1 VTPTLY
7 LATLGPISEVFG
19 LLVVIAV
26 FALLRAQADRRAY
39 FTTWEKAWVFLAT
52 GLVAGVL
59 YERFIDPESIFYP
72 ISPATSYAVAA
83 IYLGARA
90 AALAMVVTGVQLFVR
105 GSATPWLMMAAAPAG
120 LVLAWMTD
128 TQHTPLAALALLH
141 GPVAAVAFAYA
152 AVAFNT
158 LPASRHSLGTRAAAM
173 GFMGLAVLGATL
185 AVFYALQRSGA
196 PITAAPWAV
205 RYARYGFYS
214 ELLLNLFVAW
224 AMVRILVEDGRREND
239 DARARMKLLQDRE
252 HMADMYDTRTMLL
265 GRRAFDAKVGLEFA
279 RASFGSVVR
288 LQVTNY
294 SRIAGDH
301 SPAVAEALLT
311 HLAGV
316 LDGSV
321 RTHDRVYRWGQ
332 DELLVVMPR
341 AIPKVARARVEFTMG
356 RTAPMATQGMP
367 KGLVAEAAVTV
378 EAYRGAEDLAD
389 AAEAASHH

>member
-1 VTPTLY
+1 MLIPALCISADLQISSPTAEQL
-7 LATLGPISEVFG
+7 LLGERMYRDGILPSGEEMQ
-19 LLVVIAV
+19 
-26 FALLRAQADRRAY
+26 ALIRD
-39 FTTWEKAWVFLAT
+39 
-52 GLVAGVL
+52 
-59 YERFIDPESIFYP
+59 D
-72 ISPATSYAVAA
+72 VAA
-83 IYLGARA
+83 G
-90 AALAMVVTGVQLFVR
+90 
-105 GSATPWLMMAAAPAG
+105 
-120 LVLAWMTD
+120 
-128 TQHTPLAALALLH
+128 
-141 GPVAAVAFAYA
+141 
-152 AVAFNT
+152 
-158 LPASRHSLGTRAAAM
+158 
-173 GFMGLAVLGATL
+173 
-185 AVFYALQRSGA
+185 
-196 PITAAPWAV
+196 
-205 RYARYGFYS
+205 
-214 ELLLNLFVAW
+214 
-224 AMVRILVEDGRREND
+224 
-239 DARARMKLLQDRE
+239 
-252 HMADMYDTRTMLL
+252 

-294 SRIAGDH
+294 TRIAGDH